1 MGELVVV
8 HIKTFIPTFQCMS
21 FHQFWIWIDIG
32 TFYVNFWNSSH
43 LPIQHI
49 LEVNLKFES
58 DEKSKFYTAT
68 QVVLP
73 IRCVLHVFFI
83 IIFFMSEMCAIVT
96 FIFLNFLSM
105 TWWTL
110 SGIIFLC
117 SVTCIFTFTLFMS
130 CHIAVFNHVTE
141 FLSFPSS
148 VHFQHFL
155 FSTVFC

>member
-21 FHQFWIWIDIG
+21 FHEFWIWIDIG

-73 IRCVLHVFFI
+73 IRCVLHGFFYYYFFYVRDVCHCHFY
-83 IIFFMSEMCAIVT
+83 IF
-96 FIFLNFLSM
+96 
-105 TWWTL
+105 
-110 SGIIFLC
+110 
-117 SVTCIFTFTLFMS
+117 
-130 CHIAVFNHVTE
+130 E
-141 FLSFPSS
+141 FLINDLMDIKWYHISVFSDMYVYFYTFYVLSCSS
-148 VHFQHFL
+148 I
-155 FSTVFC
+155 

>member
-21 FHQFWIWIDIG
+21 FHEFWIWIDIG

-73 IRCVLHVFFI
+73 IRCVLHGFFYYYFFYVRDVCHCHFY
-83 IIFFMSEMCAIVT
+83 IF
-96 FIFLNFLSM
+96 
-105 TWWTL
+105 
-110 SGIIFLC
+110 
-117 SVTCIFTFTLFMS
+117 
-130 CHIAVFNHVTE
+130 E
-141 FLSFPSS
+141 FLINDLMDIKWYHISVSS
-148 VHFQHFL
+148 YMYFYFYTFYVL
-155 FSTVFC
+155 SCSSI

>member
-21 FHQFWIWIDIG
+21 FHQFWIWIDIC

-83 IIFFMSEMCAIVT
+83 IIFFYVRDVCHCH
-96 FIFLNFLSM
+96 FYIF
-105 TWWTL
+105 
-110 SGIIFLC
+110 
-117 SVTCIFTFTLFMS
+117 
-130 CHIAVFNHVTE
+130 E
-141 FLSFPSS
+141 FLINDLMDIKWYHISVFSDMYFYFYTFYVLSCSS
-148 VHFQHFL
+148 I
-155 FSTVFC
+155 

>member
-21 FHQFWIWIDIG
+21 FHEIWIWIDIG
-32 TFYVNFWNSSH
+32 TFYVNFWNSSR

-83 IIFFMSEMCAIVT
+83 IIFFYVRDVCHCH
-96 FIFLNFLSM
+96 FYIF
-105 TWWTL
+105 
-110 SGIIFLC
+110 
-117 SVTCIFTFTLFMS
+117 
-130 CHIAVFNHVTE
+130 E
-141 FLSFPSS
+141 FLINDLMDIKWYHISVFSDMYFYFYTFYVLSCSS
-148 VHFQHFL
+148 I
-155 FSTVFC
+155 

>member
-21 FHQFWIWIDIG
+21 FHEFWIWIDIG

-83 IIFFMSEMCAIVT
+83 IIFFYVRDVCHCH
-96 FIFLNFLSM
+96 FYIF
-105 TWWTL
+105 
-110 SGIIFLC
+110 
-117 SVTCIFTFTLFMS
+117 
-130 CHIAVFNHVTE
+130 E
-141 FLSFPSS
+141 FLINDLMDIKWYHISVFSDMYVYFYTFYVLSCSS
-148 VHFQHFL
+148 I
-155 FSTVFC
+155 

>member
-21 FHQFWIWIDIG
+21 FHQFWIWIDIC

-83 IIFFMSEMCAIVT
+83 IIFFYVRDVCHCH
-96 FIFLNFLSM
+96 FYIF
-105 TWWTL
+105 
-110 SGIIFLC
+110 
-117 SVTCIFTFTLFMS
+117 
-130 CHIAVFNHVTE
+130 E
-141 FLSFPSS
+141 FLINDLMDIKWYHISVFSDMYFYFYTFYVLSYSS
-148 VHFQHFL
+148 I
-155 FSTVFC
+155 

>member
-21 FHQFWIWIDIG
+21 FHEFWIWIDIG

-83 IIFFMSEMCAIVT
+83 IIFFYVRDVCHCH
-96 FIFLNFLSM
+96 FYIF
-105 TWWTL
+105 
-110 SGIIFLC
+110 
-117 SVTCIFTFTLFMS
+117 
-130 CHIAVFNHVTE
+130 E
-141 FLSFPSS
+141 FLINDLMDIKWYHISVSS
-148 VHFQHFL
+148 DMYFYFYTFYVL
-155 FSTVFC
+155 SCSSI

>member
-21 FHQFWIWIDIG
+21 FHEIWIWIDIG
-32 TFYVNFWNSSH
+32 TFYVNFWNSSR
-43 LPIQHI
+43 LPIQQY
-49 LEVNLKFES
+49 S
-58 DEKSKFYTAT
+58 WSKFKIWIRWKIK
-68 QVVLP
+68 VLYCHP
-73 IRCVLHVFFI
+73 SSAAYWMCSTCFFYYF
-83 IIFFMSEMCAIVT
+83 FFMSEMCAIVT

-130 CHIAVFNHVTE
+130 CHLAVFNHVTE